1 MSTAVHTAPSPSGG
15 GTVPA
20 LTDRELLVLKRV
32 AGGDTYAAV
41 ARSLGISHNTA
52 EWYGKQ
58 VIRKLGAKSIA
69 HAVFLACHA
78 GILDGSPRPHGNH
91 AGAMAHRRRGEELC
105 ESCKEGDRAYHVA
118 HRAAQKAKRNDA
130 A

>member
-1 MSTAVHTAPSPSGG
+1 MGTPVRTVPSPAGG
-15 GTVPA
+15 GAPV
-20 LTDRELLVLKRV
+20 LTGRERLVLERV

-58 VIRKLGAKSIA
+58 VMRKLGAKSIA
-69 HAVFLACHA
+69 HAVLLACQAGVLDGRPRRHGDHA
-78 GILDGSPRPHGNH
+78 GF
-91 AGAMAHRRRGEELC
+91 A
-105 ESCKEGDRAYHVA
+105 A
-118 HRAAQKAKRNDA
+118 HRARSEEPCDECWAGERVYRADLRRARRTAKADA

>member
-1 MSTAVHTAPSPSGG
+1 MSTAVRTVPSPGG
-15 GTVPA
+15 AAPV
-20 LTDRELLVLKRV
+20 LTERERLVLERV

-41 ARSLGISHNTA
+41 ARSIGISHNTA

-78 GILDGSPRPHGNH
+78 GVLDGSLRQHGNH
-91 AGAMAHRRRGEELC
+91 AGAMAHRRRGEEVC
-105 ESCKEGDRAYHVA
+105 DRCKEGDRAYHVA
-118 HRAAQKAKRNDA
+118 HRASQKARRNTA
-130 A
+130 